1 LFRSFR
7 NCFSALHSFAEYQHA
22 AKHFRPRR
30 SKKSRLDAGLSG
42 ELDRIDGRT
51 VAGTDLARR
60 LLESF
65 GVPLA
70 GDTIATSSVAAVR
83 AAESFGYP
91 VVMKL
96 ASPDIAHKSDAG
108 LVRLDVGT
116 ASEVRSTY
124 RELIARAEAIKPAPR
139 IEGIQVQ
146 QQLDDG
152 TEMIVG
158 LSTDPVFG
166 PVLLVGTGGVFA
178 EVLRDVAVRPLPVDR
193 RDVEEM
199 VASLR
204 GAALLAG
211 ARGRPKSD
219 VKALVDVALS
229 VASLA
234 TACGDRLVE
243 LDLNPV
249 LVRDKGEGAV
259 AVDSLVV
266 LQGRS
271 AAPHGADS

>member
-1 LFRSFR
+1 
-7 NCFSALHSFAEYQHA
+7 
-22 AKHFRPRR
+22 
-30 SKKSRLDAGLSG
+30 
-42 ELDRIDGRT
+42 
-51 VAGTDLARR
+51 
-60 LLESF
+60 
-65 GVPLA
+65 
-70 GDTIATSSVAAVR
+70 
-83 AAESFGYP
+83 
-91 VVMKL
+91 
-96 ASPDIAHKSDAG
+96 
-108 LVRLDVGT
+108 
-116 ASEVRSTY
+116 
-124 RELIARAEAIKPAPR
+124 
-139 IEGIQVQ
+139 
-146 QQLDDG
+146 
-152 TEMIVG
+152 MIVG

-166 PVLLVGTGGVFA
+166 QVLLVGTGGVFA

-211 ARGRPKSD
+211 ARGRPKGD

-249 LVRDKGEGAV
+249 VVREKGAGAV

-266 LQGRS
+266 LQS
-271 AAPHGADS
+271 ADASSHIGSTDGSPAGSPGSPGSPDGAGS

>member
-1 LFRSFR
+1 
-7 NCFSALHSFAEYQHA
+7 
-22 AKHFRPRR
+22 
-30 SKKSRLDAGLSG
+30 
-42 ELDRIDGRT
+42 
-51 VAGTDLARR
+51 
-60 LLESF
+60 
-65 GVPLA
+65 
-70 GDTIATSSVAAVR
+70 
-83 AAESFGYP
+83 
-91 VVMKL
+91 MK
-96 ASPDIAHKSDAG
+96 
-108 LVRLDVGT
+108 
-116 ASEVRSTY
+116 
-124 RELIARAEAIKPAPR
+124 RAEAMTPVPR

-146 QQLDDG
+146 QQLIGG

-166 PVLLVGTGGVFA
+166 QVLLVGTGGVFA

-204 GAALLAG
+204 GSALLAG
-211 ARGRPKSD
+211 ARGRPKGD

-234 TACGDRLVE
+234 NDCGDRLVE

-249 LVRDKGEGAV
+249 VVREKGEGAV

-266 LQGRS
+266 LQG
-271 AAPHGADS
+271 AGG